1 MGMYTSGNSGKI
13 NKKLTWL
20 FVVYIFLSFFET
32 YLTRFFGNATKYY
45 LLLMLGIFVWQEK
58 FIIRINKYSMFFLLC
73 FFYKLFSVFWSGM
86 NNNDF
91 QMHILSQIGI
101 VLFVVIITGQKIE
114 YFFLQTVLQACLGIS
129 FLFGILSIIF
139 KAPFR
144 DAVFVAR
151 QVLTL
156 FGRQNDPN
164 NCAAFLLIG
173 ITLGLYG
180 AMIEKKK
187 IVINSVIVAVNAYA
201 LLLTSSRAGFLT
213 FGIIVVTLAILPQ
226 LGKDISLK
234 QLLQRL
240 IFILVLGYI
249 MVYIIQQYLP
259 QANIDRLF
267 IFSGYEGGSGRDIRW
282 VRAIDLFREKPIFG
296 WGWGGYSTGVG
307 AIHNTFL
314 TSLCDVGLIG
324 TAFLTIPLLM
334 IGVEAVKKRNLLVII
349 ILMAGVI
356 PAFVLD
362 AINKRFF
369 WNAIVISIMLVN
381 YQKNNDEQMTVW
393 ENTWEEIDNGK

>member
-1 MGMYTSGNSGKI
+1 M
-13 NKKLTWL
+13 
-20 FVVYIFLSFFET
+20 
-32 YLTRFFGNATKYY
+32 
-45 LLLMLGIFVWQEK
+45 
-58 FIIRINKYSMFFLLC
+58 
-73 FFYKLFSVFWSGM
+73 
-86 NNNDF
+86 
-91 QMHILSQIGI
+91 
-101 VLFVVIITGQKIE
+101 
-114 YFFLQTVLQACLGIS
+114 
-129 FLFGILSIIF
+129 
-139 KAPFR
+139 
-144 DAVFVAR
+144 
-151 QVLTL
+151 
-156 FGRQNDPN
+156 
-164 NCAAFLLIG
+164 
-173 ITLGLYG
+173 
-180 AMIEKKK
+180 
-187 IVINSVIVAVNAYA
+187 INSVIVAINVYA
-201 LLLTSSRAGFLT
+201 LFLTSSRAGFLT
-213 FGIIVVTLAILPQ
+213 FGIIVVTLSILPQ
-226 LGKDISLK
+226 SGKDISLK

-249 MVYIIQQYLP
+249 MVYIIRQYLP